1 MTFNR
6 TINFMALRKFFFV
19 VAIVLTVGAIASL
32 AVKQL
37 NLGLDFTGGA
47 LVELNYDSPADLE
60 SIRGT
65 LAAEGWDD
73 AIVQN
78 FGASTDVLIRLA
90 SDDPDLGSQI
100 ARLIQNEDGSEVSI
114 KRVEFI
120 GPQVGEELRDKG
132 GLGMLLAMG
141 GILLYVSL
149 RFQMKFAVAA
159 IAALVHDVIFTLGFF
174 AFFGLSFDLT
184 VLAAVL
190 AVIGYSLNDT
200 IVVFDRIRENLRIMR
215 KGELEEIINIST
227 TQTLARTLAT
237 SASTLLVLI
246 ALYLFGGEN
255 IQGFAL
261 ALIVGVAIG
270 TYSSIYVSNGLLIT
284 FNLTRED
291 LIPAQTDDS
300 AVDDRP

>member
-1 MTFNR
+1 MITDK
-6 TINFMALRKFFFV
+6 TINFMALRKFFFAVAV
-19 VAIVLTVGAIASL
+19 VLMIGSIASL
-32 AVKQL
+32 AIKQL

-47 LVELNYDSPADLE
+47 LVELNYSSPADLE
-60 SIRGT
+60 AIRAT
-65 LAAEGWDD
+65 LREEGWDD

-100 ARLIQNEDGSEVSI
+100 ALLIQNEDGSDVSI

-132 GLGMLLAMG
+132 GLGMLLAMA

-159 IAALVHDVIFTLGFF
+159 IVALVHDVIFTLGFF
-174 AFFGLSFDLT
+174 SILGLSFDLT
-184 VLAAVL
+184 VLAALL

-200 IVVFDRIRENLRIMR
+200 IVVFDRVRENLRIMR
-215 KGELEEIINIST
+215 KADLEEIINVST

-237 SASTLLVLI
+237 SASTLLVLL
-246 ALYLFGGEN
+246 ALYFFGGEN

-261 ALIVGVAIG
+261 ALIVGVGVG
-270 TYSSIYVSNGLLIT
+270 TYSSIYVSNGLLMT
-284 FNLTRED
+284 MNLTRED
-291 LIPAQTDDS
+291 LIPPQIEE
-300 AVDDRP
+300 AVDERP

>member
-19 VAIVLTVGAIASL
+19 VAIVLTVGSIASL
-32 AVKQL
+32 VFKQL

-60 SIRGT
+60 SIRGV

-90 SDDPDLGSQI
+90 SDDPDLGSRI

-114 KRVEFI
+114 KRIEFI

-159 IAALVHDVIFTLGFF
+159 IVALVHDVIFTLGFF
-174 AFFGLSFDLT
+174 AFFVLSFDLT

-200 IVVFDRIRENLRIMR
+200 IVVFDRVRENLRIMR
-215 KGELEEIINIST
+215 KGDLEEIINVST

-237 SASTLLVLI
+237 SASTLLVLF
-246 ALYLFGGEN
+246 ALYFFGGEN

-261 ALIVGVAIG
+261 ALIVGVGIG
-270 TYSSIYVSNGLLIT
+270 TYSSIYVSNGLLMT
-284 FNLTRED
+284 FKLTRED
-291 LIPAQTDDS
+291 LIPAQADDS

>member
-1 MTFNR
+1 MLTKN
-6 TINFMALRKFFFV
+6 TIKFMSLRKFFFAVAV
-19 VAIVLTVGAIASL
+19 VLMIGSIASL
-32 AVKQL
+32 AIKQL

-47 LVELNYDSPADLE
+47 LIELNYAEPADLE

-65 LAAEGWDD
+65 LADAGWDG
-73 AIVQN
+73 AVVQN
-78 FGASTDVLIRLA
+78 FGSSRDVLIRLA
-90 SDDPDLGSQI
+90 SENPDLGAEI
-100 ARLIQNEDGSEVSI
+100 ARLIQTEEGGDVTI

-149 RFQMKFAVAA
+149 RFQMKFAVSA
-159 IAALVHDVIFTLGFF
+159 IVALVHDVIFTLGVFS
-174 AFFGLSFDLT
+174 FFGLSFDLT
-184 VLAAVL
+184 VLAALL

-200 IVVFDRIRENLRIMR
+200 IVVFDRVRENLRLMR
-215 KGELEEIINIST
+215 KTELEEVIDIAT

-237 SASTLLVLI
+237 SASTLLVLF
-246 ALYLFGGEN
+246 ALYFFGGEN

-261 ALIVGVAIG
+261 ALIVGVGIG
-270 TYSSIYVSNGLLIT
+270 TYSSIYVSNGLLMT
-284 FNLTRED
+284 MNLTRED
-291 LIPAQTDDS
+291 LIPPQLEEA

>member
-1 MTFNR
+1 MITDK

-19 VAIVLTVGAIASL
+19 VAVVLMIGSIASL
-32 AVKQL
+32 AIKQL

-47 LVELNYDSPADLE
+47 LVELNYTSPADLE
-60 SIRGT
+60 AIRAT
-65 LAAEGWDD
+65 LREEGWDD

-100 ARLIQNEDGSEVSI
+100 ARLIQNEDGSDVSI

-132 GLGMLLAMG
+132 GLGMLLAMA

-149 RFQMKFAVAA
+149 RFQMKFAVGA
-159 IAALVHDVIFTLGFF
+159 IVALVHDVIFTLGFF
-174 AFFGLSFDLT
+174 SILGLSFDLT
-184 VLAAVL
+184 VLAALL

-200 IVVFDRIRENLRIMR
+200 IVVFDRVRENLRIMR
-215 KGELEEIINIST
+215 KADLEEIINVST

-237 SASTLLVLI
+237 SASTLLVLL
-246 ALYLFGGEN
+246 ALYFFGGEN

-261 ALIVGVAIG
+261 ALIVGVGVG
-270 TYSSIYVSNGLLIT
+270 T
-284 FNLTRED
+284 
-291 LIPAQTDDS
+291 
-300 AVDDRP
+300 